1 MNDIIIEA
9 AINNKEY
16 LKSAKD
22 FFERNSSEMKKLNH
36 IQHNLEPNF
45 WKYMVIPYKNSNG
58 NYGLEYGCGAGRN
71 LVNLLEH
78 CGFKRVDGIDISKT
92 NCNNS
97 MDYVESIYKGH
108 KKSRVFEGNG
118 YSCYPLK
125 DSFYSLV
132 VSHQVFIHIPNR
144 MIRNSILTDIYRV
157 LAPGGK
163 VVVHYKSM
171 TSSVAYNVNSN
182 KFPLNVTIIQDDFD
196 SITSDFIDCGF
207 SNITIN
213 KEKNYYDGNLEVF
226 ITGTKSPNSA

>member
-9 AINNKEY
+9 AVNYKEY
-16 LKSAKD
+16 LKSSKD
-22 FFERNSSEMKKLNH
+22 FFERSSSEMKKLNH
-36 IQHNLEPNF
+36 NDHNLEHNF
-45 WKYMVIPYKNSNG
+45 WKYMVIPYKKSNG

-71 LVNLLEH
+71 LVNLLEY

-92 NCNNS
+92 NCKNS
-97 MDYVESIYKGH
+97 MDYVESIYSH

-132 VSHQVFIHIPNR
+132 ISHQVFIHIPNR
-144 MIRNSILTDIYRV
+144 IIRKSILTDIYRV

-163 VVVHYKSM
+163 VMIHYKSM
-171 TSSVAYNVNSN
+171 TSSVAYNVNAN
-182 KFPLNVTIIQDDFD
+182 KFPLNVAITQDDFD
-196 SITSDFIDCGF
+196 SITTDFRDCGF
-207 SNITIN
+207 SSITIY

-226 ITGTKSPNSA
+226 ITGTISSNSA